1 MPVITA
7 CGSGKNKTLIHTIC
21 SKLQDAGF
29 IVLTPPLHNIG
40 RFERDLDDEGKLL
53 LWNGATY
60 AHLNRI
66 KTADVCIMVNPGGY
80 LGVGSS
86 MELGYAVSL
95 GKLVIAL
102 RHDEELAREALFD
115 LVLDDEDADSA
126 TKKIIATLRG

>member
-1 MPVITA
+1 MPVITV
-7 CGSGKNKTLIHTIC
+7 CGSGKNKALIHAIC

-40 RFERDLDDEGKLL
+40 RFEKALDDEGMLL
-53 LWNGATY
+53 LWKGAIY

-66 KTADVCIMVNPGGY
+66 KTADVCIMVNPSGY

-95 GKLVIAL
+95 GKLIIAL
-102 RHDEELAREALFD
+102 RHDDELTREALFD
-115 LVLDDEDADSA
+115 LVLDDENADSA
-126 TKKIIATLRG
+126 TKKIIAILRG

>member
-1 MPVITA
+1 M
-7 CGSGKNKTLIHTIC
+7 
-21 SKLQDAGF
+21 
-29 IVLTPPLHNIG
+29 
-40 RFERDLDDEGKLL
+40 
-53 LWNGATY
+53 
-60 AHLNRI
+60 
-66 KTADVCIMVNPGGY
+66 
-80 LGVGSS
+80 GSS